1 MFRVIK
7 IGEKE
12 VEMVANAATTY
23 RYKQIFR
30 RDYYREINAKERDTF
45 DNIDIFTRMGFVMAK
60 QAEKADMAKL
70 SEEDFFEWLEQFDP
84 LAVSMAVDQISL
96 LANGSKEGTVD
107 PKKEAAQ

>member
-1 MFRVIK
+1 MYRVIK

-12 VEMVANAATTY
+12 VEMVATAATTY

-30 RDYYREINAKERDTF
+30 RDYYRELNSEDRDKF
-45 DNIDIFTRMGFVMAK
+45 DNVDIYTRMGFVMAK
-60 QAEKADMAKL
+60 QAEKADMSKL
-70 SEEDFFEWLEQFDP
+70 NEEDFFEWLEQFDP